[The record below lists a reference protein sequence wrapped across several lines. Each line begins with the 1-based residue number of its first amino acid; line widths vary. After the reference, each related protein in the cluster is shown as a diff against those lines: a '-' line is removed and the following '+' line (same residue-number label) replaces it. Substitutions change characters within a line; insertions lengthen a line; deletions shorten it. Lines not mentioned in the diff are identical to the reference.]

1 MLNARQRVNA
11 LKLLDN
17 STMTN
22 ILAKNLR
29 IFVLCNLVSKSKM
42 SLQTCNWAEDKP
54 GLDTKRQIEFHI
66 LF

>member
-22 ILAKNLR
+22 ILAKNLLIIHSEMHQSKIIFR
-29 IFVLCNLVSKSKM
+29 IM
-42 SLQTCNWAEDKP
+42 
-54 GLDTKRQIEFHI
+54 GLS
-66 LF
+66 

>member
-22 ILAKNLR
+22 ILAKNLLTVHSEMHQSKIIFR
-29 IFVLCNLVSKSKM
+29 IM
-42 SLQTCNWAEDKP
+42 
-54 GLDTKRQIEFHI
+54 GLS
-66 LF
+66 